1 MIPRWTVVDANGVPT
16 YGIGPRGDC
25 VRAMARWPEDGERLV
40 CLTERSP
47 AEAAELKS
55 LRALAKAVAK
65 WMKAGGHESSADFNL
80 LDAALEHI
88 AAALKH
94 NKRLR
99 RGTK

>member
-1 MIPRWTVVDANGVPT
+1 
-16 YGIGPRGDC
+16 
-25 VRAMARWPEDGERLV
+25 
-40 CLTERSP
+40 
-47 AEAAELKS
+47 
-55 LRALAKAVAK
+55 
-65 WMKAGGHESSADFNL
+65 MKAGGHESSADFNL